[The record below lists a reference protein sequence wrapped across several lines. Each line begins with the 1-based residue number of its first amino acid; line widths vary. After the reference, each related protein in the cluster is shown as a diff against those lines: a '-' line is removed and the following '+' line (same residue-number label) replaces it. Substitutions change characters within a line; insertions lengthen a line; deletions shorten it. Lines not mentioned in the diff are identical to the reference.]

1 MGCNGARIQYYYFT
15 SRVNL
20 IFSSAFNQSRDRY
33 SGKMAELFGDW
44 LKDEPK
50 VIAFR
55 DAMVQESKIIAT
67 AKCYV
72 QIAYRGVLSF
82 TNKF

>member
-1 MGCNGARIQYYYFT
+1 
-15 SRVNL
+15 
-20 IFSSAFNQSRDRY
+20 
-33 SGKMAELFGDW
+33 MAELFDDW

-72 QIAYRGVLSF
+72 QIAYRGVPSF